1 MSPGFYASV
10 SSVALSSLIL
20 GFVGFG
26 GFSPLPPS
34 RPPSP
39 PSKVDT
45 TRVARHSLSAQALIV
60 QRLIVVLRL
69 NFRVSYSPVNCPDS
83 YVVAAL
89 RNCFGLDVLIQG
101 GFVLLTCPQP
111 KLSSKGTR
119 LQINGNRPSDSAY
132 SSATLPSCSLHSH
145 PLPLYYFWGHTPSR
159 SYQAG

>member
-1 MSPGFYASV
+1 MPRRRRS
-10 SSVALSSLIL
+10 
-20 GFVGFG
+20 
-26 GFSPLPPS
+26 
-34 RPPSP
+34 PSP
-39 PSKVDT
+39 PSSSDSSDLVDSVHCHPPGLRPLLPRL
-45 TRVARHSLSAQALIV
+45 TRQELLCRSLSAQALIV
-60 QRLIVVLRL
+60 QRLIVVLGL
-69 NFRVSYSPVNCPDS
+69 DFRVSYSPVNCPDS